1 MSDTFE
7 MLPLDL
13 SRVLA
18 DPDPSGK
25 KARKNEQPRNDRP
38 TGAISN
44 VTGLAEPTLLDDALF
59 LACKRAVDEK
69 KPMEFKAAIHNTDR
83 TVGARLAGYIAQK
96 YGDAGLK
103 DKTIVATFDGSA
115 GQSFGAFCINGMQLN
130 VLGEANDYV
139 GKSMSGGEI
148 VIRPPRAAKY
158 PTNENAIIGNTV
170 LYGATGGTLYAAG
183 MAGQRFCVRNSG
195 AVAVIEGV
203 GDHACEYMTGGTVVV
218 LGEFGRNF
226 GAGMSGGIAFVYDP
240 ENKLPTRL
248 NPDMVKLER
257 LDGEADDEWLREL
270 VKGHATA
277 TESRYA
283 WVLDWRWGDTTK
295 YFWRVVPK

>member
-1 MSDTFE
+1 MTE
-7 MLPLDL
+7 YETLPLDL

-38 TGAISN
+38 EGQT
-44 VTGLAEPTLLDDALF
+44 LDDAL
-59 LACKRAVDEK
+59 LAACKRAVDEK
-69 KPMEFKAAIHNTDR
+69 KPVEFKAAIRNTDR

-96 YGDAGLK
+96 YGDAGVREK
-103 DKTIVATFDGSA
+103 MIVATFEGSA
-115 GQSFGAFCINGMQLN
+115 GQSFGAFCINGMQL
-130 VLGEANDYV
+130 VVYGEANDYV
-139 GKSMSGGEI
+139 GKSMGGGEI
-148 VIRPPRAAKY
+148 VIRPPKSAKY
-158 PTNENAIIGNTV
+158 ATNENAIIGNTV

-183 MAGQRFCVRNSG
+183 QAGERFCVRNSG
-195 AVAVIEGV
+195 AVAVVEGV

-257 LDGEADDEWLREL
+257 LDGEEDDAWLREC
-270 VKGHATA
+270 VKGHAAA
-277 TESRYA
+277 TDSRYA
-283 WVLDWRWGDTTK
+283 WVLDWRWGDTQK

>member
-1 MSDTFE
+1 MTDNYETI
-7 MLPLDL
+7 PLDL

-18 DPDPSGK
+18 DPDPLGK
-25 KARKNEQPRNDRP
+25 KPRKNEQARNDRP
-38 TGAISN
+38 EEQT
-44 VTGLAEPTLLDDALF
+44 LDDALF

-69 KPMEFKAAIHNTDR
+69 RPVEFKAAIRNTDR

-96 YGDAGLK
+96 YGDAGVR
-103 DKTIVATFDGSA
+103 DKMIVATFEGSA
-115 GQSFGAFCINGMQLN
+115 GQSFGAFCISGMQLN
-130 VLGEANDYV
+130 VLGDANDYV
-139 GKSMSGGEI
+139 GKGMNGGEI
-148 VIRPPRAAKY
+148 VICPPKNAKY
-158 PTNENAIIGNTV
+158 ATNENAILGNTV

-195 AVAVIEGV
+195 AVAVVEGV

-240 ENKLPTRL
+240 DNKLPTRL
-248 NPDMVKLER
+248 NGDMVKLER
-257 LDGEADDEWLREL
+257 LDGEEDDAWLREL

-283 WVLDWRWGDTTK
+283 WVLDWRWGDTQK

>member
-1 MSDTFE
+1 MLESYET
-7 MLPLDL
+7 LPLDL

-18 DPDPSGK
+18 DPDASGK
-25 KARKNEQPRNDRP
+25 KPRKNNQPRNDRP
-38 TGAISN
+38 EGQT
-44 VTGLAEPTLLDDALF
+44 LDDALF
-59 LACKRAVDEK
+59 LACKRAVDDL
-69 KPMEFKAAIHNTDR
+69 KPVEFKAAIRNTDR

-96 YGDAGLK
+96 YGDAGAR
-103 DKTIVATFDGSA
+103 DKMIVATFEGSA

-130 VLGEANDYV
+130 VFGEANDYV
-139 GKSMSGGEI
+139 GKGMGGGEI
-148 VIRPPRAAKY
+148 VIRPARAANY
-158 PTNENAIIGNTV
+158 ATNENAILGNTV

-183 MAGQRFCVRNSG
+183 LAGERFCVRNSG
-195 AVAVIEGV
+195 AVAVVEGV

-226 GAGMSGGIAFVYDP
+226 GAGMTGGIAFVYDP
-240 ENKLPTRL
+240 DNKLPARL
-248 NPDMVKLER
+248 NSDMVKLER
-257 LDGEADDEWLREL
+257 LDGEEDDSWLREC

-283 WVLDWRWGDTTK
+283 WVLDWRWGDTQK

>member
-1 MSDTFE
+1 MIDIHQP
-7 MLPLDL
+7 LPLDL
-13 SRVLA
+13 TRVLA

-38 TGAISN
+38 EGQT
-44 VTGLAEPTLLDDALF
+44 LDDALY

-69 KPMEFKAAIHNTDR
+69 KPVEFKAAIRNTDR

-96 YGDAGLK
+96 YGDAGLR
-103 DKTIVATFDGSA
+103 DGAIVATFEGSA

-130 VLGEANDYV
+130 VVGEANDYV

-148 VIRPPRAAKY
+148 VIRPPKTAKY
-158 PTNENAIIGNTV
+158 ATNENAIIGNTV

-183 MAGQRFCVRNSG
+183 QAGERFCVRNSG

-240 ENKLPTRL
+240 NNKLPTRL

-257 LDGEADDEWLREL
+257 LDGEEDDAWLREL

-283 WVLDWRWGDTTK
+283 WVLDWRWGDTQK